1 MRHLHTMRARVIE
14 ALNLGDKHQRYFTR
28 LGGQFA
34 EDMPLYS
41 ERFRVVERIEG
52 AGAG

>member
-1 MRHLHTMRARVIE
+1 MSARVIE
-14 ALNLGDKHQRYFTR
+14 ALSLGDKRQRYFTR

-34 EDMPLYS
+34 EDMPLYC

-52 AGAG
+52 VGGG